1 MDELMNLVIA
11 DESPSEISDS
21 IKTNYLQRLLKEQM
35 PLSLRLQMRCQ
46 VMKLNLRKMQKQLVN
61 LIMLKKPKR
70 KSKWHI
76 NLQALVL
83 VFATN
88 QTSASQ
94 TFTVQSDTLRV
105 VAKNAGQHVAIGTTG
120 PATTTDYYVPAN
132 SSATLNLGRVSS
144 IGVAGITKGAATVI
158 TLPEGMGNPFKVND
172 VIVISGVTGVTG
184 FNTTA
189 KQFLFKKL
197 EPEVLHNLVQ
207 N

>member
-1 MDELMNLVIA
+1 MAHQPVGA
-11 DESPSEISDS
+11 GFS
-21 IKTNYLQRLLKEQM
+21 
-35 PLSLRLQMRCQ
+35 
-46 VMKLNLRKMQKQLVN
+46 
-61 LIMLKKPKR
+61 
-70 KSKWHI
+70 
-76 NLQALVL
+76 
-83 VFATN
+83 FATN

-172 VIVISGVTGVTG
+172 VVVISGVTGVTG

-189 KQFLFKKL
+189 KIVSVQEARTIGYAQFGAELTIDHDSRVLNSDNAVVTAAEARRQLTVSAVTDHTTAGQLFAQQ
-197 EPEVLHNLVQ
+197 VQ
-207 N
+207 ISGAQ